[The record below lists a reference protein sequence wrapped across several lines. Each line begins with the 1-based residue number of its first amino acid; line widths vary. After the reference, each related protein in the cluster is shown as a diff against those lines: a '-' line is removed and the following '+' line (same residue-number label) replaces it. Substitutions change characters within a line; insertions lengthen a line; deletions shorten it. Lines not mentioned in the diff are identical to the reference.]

1 MQRKVG
7 QVGRVEFVFEQAV
20 GRVREMLWCGK
31 TATEKKKKIP
41 LKVSERGQIR
51 NEDNSIPSDSIR
63 RQKEH

>member
-1 MQRKVG
+1 MQRKLG
-7 QVGRVEFVFEQAV
+7 QVGRVEFVFEEAV
-20 GRVREMLWCGK
+20 GGGDCKRCCDVAKLQWRRNS
-31 TATEKKKKIP
+31 